1 MFDLSITEEKIT
13 IIESQGGQECIL
25 NHYVTRPDDET
36 FLKYQRKLTDI
47 RGGRKLKWEFN
58 RTDAAKWLY
67 DQIIQRVEGYT
78 FKGKPI
84 QEMTDSD
91 FLEVSKILK
100 KNITNWKD
108 MIPLAHK
115 VEVAEQVIRINI
127 TEEEAIATELGE

>member
-1 MFDLSITEEKIT
+1 MFDLSIREEKIT
-13 IIESQGGQECIL
+13 IIENQNGQECVL
-25 NHYVTRPDDET
+25 NHYVSRPDDET
-36 FLKYQRKLTDI
+36 FLKYQRKLTEI
-47 RGGRKLKWEFN
+47 RSGRKLKWEFN

-84 QEMTDSD
+84 IDMDQDD

-100 KNITNWKD
+100 KNITSWKD

-115 VEVAEQVIRINI
+115 VEVAEQVIRINVS
-127 TEEEAIATELGE
+127 EEEVITSELGE